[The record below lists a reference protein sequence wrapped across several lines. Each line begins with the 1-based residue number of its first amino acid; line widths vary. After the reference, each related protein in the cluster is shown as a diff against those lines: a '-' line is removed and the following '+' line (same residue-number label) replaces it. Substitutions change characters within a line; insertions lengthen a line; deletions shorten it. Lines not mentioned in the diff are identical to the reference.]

1 MVDIRLETFYQK
13 MPRVINWANFF
24 NNPANK
30 KDLIKLVCSYFQT
43 DELIRNRDESIW
55 STTND

>member
-1 MVDIRLETFYQK
+1 MVDIWLGTFYQK
-13 MPRVINWANFF
+13 MPRVIDWTNLF